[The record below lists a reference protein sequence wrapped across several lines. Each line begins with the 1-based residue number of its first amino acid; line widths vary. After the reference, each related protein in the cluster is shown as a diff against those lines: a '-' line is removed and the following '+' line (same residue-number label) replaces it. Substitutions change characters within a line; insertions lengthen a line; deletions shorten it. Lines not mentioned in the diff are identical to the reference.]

1 MFGYIAPNLSI
12 LTDLQRAR
20 YRSVY
25 CGLCHTLRNRHGL
38 TGSMTLSND
47 LTFLALLLNSLYES
61 AEKNGSERCI
71 VHPLRS
77 HEFVTSEPF
86 EYAADIN
93 VALTYHK
100 CMDNWI
106 DDHSVISRGEVI
118 LLQHAYDA
126 VSSRYPD
133 KCAAIEQWIEEVHE
147 IEHSRSAGID
157 APVNSTGRILG
168 TLFCWKEDFWADSL
182 RRIGDGLGRFI
193 YMMDAYDDLA
203 KDICH
208 KSFNPLISEHNRDDF
223 EQMCKDALL
232 MMVADSTMEFEQLPI
247 VQDADLLRNI
257 LYSGIWSR
265 YGQLQKR
272 KEANK
277 KGAK

>member
-12 LTDLQRAR
+12 LNDSQRAR
-20 YRSVY
+20 YRCVY
-25 CGLCHTLRNRHGL
+25 CGLCRTLRNRHGL

-61 AEKNGSERCI
+61 DEEKGSERCI
-71 VHPLRS
+71 VHPLRQ

-93 VALTYHK
+93 VALAYHK

-106 DDHSVISRGEVI
+106 DDHSMLSRGEAI
-118 LLQHAYDA
+118 LLKRAYYA
-126 VSSRYPD
+126 VSGRYPD
-133 KCAAIEQWIEEVHE
+133 KCAAIERWIQEIHD
-147 IEHSRSAGID
+147 IEHSPSAGID

-168 TLFCWKEDFWADSL
+168 TLFCWKEDFWADPL

-193 YMMDAYDDLA
+193 YMMDAYDDLS
-203 KDICH
+203 KDIRH
-208 KSFNPLISEHNRDDF
+208 RSFNPLIAEHDRDDF

-247 VQDADLLRNI
+247 IQDADLLRNI

>member
-12 LTDLQRAR
+12 LNDSQRAR

-25 CGLCHTLRNRHGL
+25 CGLCRTLRVRHGL

-61 AEKNGSERCI
+61 TEEKGRERCI
-71 VHPLRS
+71 VHPLRQ

-86 EYAADIN
+86 KYVADIN
-93 VALTYHK
+93 VALAYHK

-106 DDHSVISRGEVI
+106 DDHSVLSRGEAI
-118 LLQHAYDA
+118 LLQRAYDS
-126 VSSRYPD
+126 VSQRYPD
-133 KCAAIEQWIEEVHE
+133 KCTAIEHWIEEIHD
-147 IEHSRSAGID
+147 IERSHCAGID

-168 TLFCWKEDFWADSL
+168 MLFCWKEDFWADSL
-182 RRIGDGLGRFI
+182 RKIGDGLGRFI
-193 YMMDAYDDLA
+193 YMMDAYDDLS
-203 KDICH
+203 KDIH
-208 KSFNPLISEHNRDDF
+208 HHSFNPLIPEHDRDDF